1 MATASRRRPPWPLVV
16 AIAATL
22 AVLTARRVRRRQ
34 AARDDDRPADLG
46 FMRAIHAGLRRDA
59 APPGV
64 PRPAT
69 RTAGPSASA
78 AAEGL
83 GHPPSDPSGS
93 SRRRDDDLWPVL
105 RRHLTDGQDLL
116 QLDLMVAEHRDLEA
130 AIEAVDAA
138 LSGNGGVR
146 PAPWRGVRGDAGRGP
161 LFEAADRGE
170 QALLAMRSSPDPR
183 ARASTRCS
191 NSTRSG
197 MRRRWQPNGWS
208 GVELAALGQQRGE
221 LRQMDS
227 SNDDG
232 MAGMGILVGH
242 NA

>member
-1 MATASRRRPPWPLVV
+1 VQPPKGWV
-16 AIAATL
+16 TF
-22 AVLTARRVRRRQ
+22 RQ
-34 AARDDDRPADLG
+34 ILQV
-46 FMRAIHAGLRRDA
+46 HH
-59 APPGV
+59 
-64 PRPAT
+64 
-69 RTAGPSASA
+69 
-78 AAEGL
+78 AAE
-83 GHPPSDPSGS
+83 
-93 SRRRDDDLWPVL
+93 DDDLWPVL
-105 RRHLTDGQDLL
+105 RRHLTDGQDLH

-208 GVELAALGQQRGE
+208 GVELAALG
-221 LRQMDS
+221 S
-227 SNDDG
+227 SAVNSARWIPAT
-232 MAGMGILVGH
+232 MMGWQAWASSSVTTRREPL
-242 NA
+242 